1 MSLYLAYRG
10 KWPYLAYGISGVWD
24 LGPNSGFSF
33 CELCQEKMCPLGTN
47 HLQLD
52 DPGREEN
59 QSPEAAGIAF
69 IPGIFS
75 HPSTPASI
83 GCFFATIQ

>member
-1 MSLYLAYRG
+1 
-10 KWPYLAYGISGVWD
+10 
-24 LGPNSGFSF
+24 
-33 CELCQEKMCPLGTN
+33 MCPLGTN

-83 GCFFATIQ
+83 GCFFAIIQ